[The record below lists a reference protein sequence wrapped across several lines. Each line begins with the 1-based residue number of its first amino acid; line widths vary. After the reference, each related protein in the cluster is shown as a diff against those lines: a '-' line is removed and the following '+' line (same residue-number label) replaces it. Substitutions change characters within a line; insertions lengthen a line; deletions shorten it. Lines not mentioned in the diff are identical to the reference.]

1 MIRILDPLASIA
13 VAVLLIVLVPV
24 YLVGCL
30 IVGALASIKG
40 GSA

>member
-13 VAVLLIVLVPV
+13 VAVLLIVMLPV

-30 IVGALASIKG
+30 VAAAFLRKC
-40 GSA
+40 